1 MATNPAGA
9 VNQNGN
15 GIAVRAALT
24 AATEGGT
31 NVGKSKRT
39 AKVALEV
46 RDVT

>member
-1 MATNPAGA
+1 MATKLEGTE
-9 VNQNGN
+9 NQNGN

-24 AATEGGT
+24 AATAGGT

-39 AKVALEV
+39 AKYELGV

>member
-1 MATNPAGA
+1 MATSKDGA

-15 GIAVRAALT
+15 GIAIRAALT
-24 AATEGGT
+24 AATAGGT

-39 AKVALEV
+39 AKFELEV

>member
-1 MATNPAGA
+1 MATSPNGA
-9 VNQNGN
+9 ANQNGN

-39 AKVALEV
+39 AKFELGV